1 MSTSGPDWR
10 ELHLLVAGDGAES
23 CADALLAAGALA
35 VTFTDA
41 GDNPILEPPPGT
53 TPLWEQVCI
62 TGLFAGAT
70 DPDSAW
76 LALAAELAPA
86 PLPTGRWSEL
96 GERPWAELWQ
106 AHFRPRHCGGRL
118 WICPSWCEPPDP
130 AAINLRLDP
139 GLAFGTGEHP
149 TTALCLEWLAG
160 QPLAGARVLDYG
172 CGSGI
177 LAIASCLLGAAL
189 ASAVDIDPQALAA
202 TRANARH
209 NAIAD
214 SRLLVGEPEA
224 LTGEQEAPTDAGH
237 DVILANI
244 LANPL
249 LELAPRIAAL
259 AAPGARLCL
268 SGILAEQTAAVAAAY
283 RAWFDLDPPV
293 VRDSWARL
301 TGIRRR

>member
-1 MSTSGPDWR
+1 MSASGPDWR
-10 ELHLLVAGDGAES
+10 ELNLLVAGDGAEC

-41 GDNPILEPPPGT
+41 GDNPILEPPLGT
-53 TPLWEQVCI
+53 TPLWERVCV
-62 TGLFAGAT
+62 TGLFAGTA
-70 DPDSAW
+70 DPDGVW

-86 PLPTGRWSEL
+86 ALPAGRWSEL

-118 WICPSWCEPPDP
+118 WICPSWCAPPDP

-160 QPLAGARVLDYG
+160 QPLAGTRVLDYG
-172 CGSGI
+172 CGSGV
-177 LAIASCLLGAAL
+177 LAIASCLLGAAQ

-202 TRANARH
+202 TRANALR
-209 NAIAD
+209 NAIAET
-214 SRLLVGEPEA
+214 RLLVGAPEA
-224 LTGEQEAPTDAGH
+224 LTGADQ
-237 DVILANI
+237 DVIVANI

-249 LELAPRIAAL
+249 MELAPRIAAL

-268 SGILAEQTAAVAAAY
+268 SGILAEQTAGVTATY
-283 RAWFDLDPPV
+283 RSWFDLEPPV
-293 VRDSWARL
+293 LRDSWARL
-301 TGIRRR
+301 TGTRRG

>member
-1 MSTSGPDWR
+1 MSAARPDWR
-10 ELHLLVAGDGAES
+10 ELHLLAAGAGAER

-53 TPLWEQVCI
+53 TPLWEQVCV
-62 TGLFAGAT
+62 TGLFAGDA
-70 DPDSAW
+70 DPEVAW
-76 LALAAELAPA
+76 LALAAALAPA
-86 PLPTGRWSEL
+86 ALPAGRWTEL
-96 GERPWAELWQ
+96 GERPWAELWR

-118 WICPSWCEPPDP
+118 WICPSWCPPPDP

-160 QPLAGARVLDYG
+160 EPLAGARVLDYG

-177 LAIASCLLGAAL
+177 LAIAACLLGAA
-189 ASAVDIDPQALAA
+189 AATAVDIDPQALAA

-214 SRLLVGEPEA
+214 ARLAVGEPEA
-224 LTGEQEAPTDAGH
+224 LAAAGH

-249 LELAPRIAAL
+249 IELAPRIAAL

-268 SGILAEQTAAVAAAY
+268 SGILEEQATAVAAAY
-283 RAWFDLDPPV
+283 RPWFAIGPPV
-293 VRDSWARL
+293 LRDAWARL
-301 TGIRRR
+301 TGTRRR